1 MPTFDPLAGIPG
13 EGLPVVRVDPLR
25 APGLVQVGQQ
35 LVNPAYSA
43 EVTNALAA
51 QGQAQQD
58 ALLAQ
63 LQARQAPAAISPEE
77 AQAAEAAAA
86 AAAPTPEE
94 LQRRARGSRGIGG
107 ALGDTALALGSGLGQ
122 LVASVGDLGALIG
135 LVDGDNAVSTFG
147 RDVSES
153 FRGMQTDELQARR
166 TLRDQAIELADGPGA
181 EFAAALAHTIGNPSL
196 LIDLIAETVPSLV
209 GSWGTGALARLGV
222 RTLGRTTGR
231 AVSETLANRV
241 GLGGALAA
249 NVVQQSASVGGD
261 TYEGIM
267 DMDQAVWDAYAPYQ
281 QLLAAGVEEK
291 EAKQTIALEQARDA
305 ALGAMTIS
313 AGAQAL
319 PGARVIERG
328 LLRIP
333 KDARV
338 VPGGLLQRIGQSG
351 IARFSTGAAGEGL
364 SEAVEEGGGQY
375 MSGLAQQVIDP
386 SVDPAR
392 GAGGAAGLGFAAGA
406 ALGGPVNVLTGRRPD
421 ADAAADQTPDAEAVD
436 TSEDVL
442 TDDIIIAPPPG
453 GLPSENLEFPTGL
466 GALGTRAGPIRTSIN
481 AALRAT
487 NKVLQTAGA
496 LQEDADGV
504 VVLDARGNTTPMSFT
519 AEEFLASPGDVIERA
534 RRALAGQGGAA
545 AGRAIDALIEART
558 ELEAEI
564 AGAEQQA
571 QLDIMMDEGTRDAIR
586 RLDDAGRQAVADAMG
601 WDVGAMVAMLDRSDA
616 GDPAAQPEAA
626 RGQITQAIQNAL
638 TVARDAEGIR
648 LHEAW
653 TAARGQERFEAEEA
667 ARRLIREGMR
677 EEAEARQAV
686 EDDRFEQEQAAR
698 RLIRQGLREDFT
710 QREAEADARFEAEQS
725 ARRLIRQGLREDALA
740 LDAERAAQEQAAQDF
755 VSGRDPLA
763 ADREARAGERA
774 QRMAISGIPSPRDF
788 NPAVVTRPRLRNP
801 IINAEL
807 QQAHAAGNAELV
819 RTILSRSTQAD
830 ARTILSRF
838 NREVQQYRRSIS
850 DPKT

>member
-1 MPTFDPLAGIPG
+1 MPTYDPLAGIPIRT
-13 EGLPVVRVDPLR
+13 LDPNDPLAGR
-25 APGLVQVGQQ
+25 GVGSRIVEGVAFDPGEASTLTDVLREQQVRQQ
-35 LVNPAYSA
+35 A
-43 EVTNALAA
+43 ELASMY
-51 QGQAQQD
+51 QQS
-58 ALLAQ
+58 Q
-63 LQARQAPAAISPEE
+63 TPMISPEE
-77 AQAAEAAAA
+77 AQAAEEAAA

-122 LVASVGDLGALIG
+122 LVAAFGDLGALIG
-135 LVDGDNAVSTFG
+135 VVDGDNALSTFG

-166 TLRDQAIELADGPGA
+166 ALRDQAIELADGPGA

-196 LIDLIAETVPSLV
+196 LIDLIAETVPSLA
-209 GSWGTGALARLGV
+209 GSWGAGALARVGV

-267 DMDQAVWDAYAPYQ
+267 GMDQAVWDAYEPYQ
-281 QLLAAGVEEK
+281 QLLAADVEEE

-305 ALGAMTIS
+305 ALGAMAIS

-319 PGARVIERG
+319 PGARVVERG

-333 KDARV
+333 KSPRK

-351 IARFSTGAAGEGL
+351 IARFSTGAMGEGV
-364 SEAVEEGGGQY
+364 SEAIEEGGGQY
-375 MSGLAQQVIDP
+375 MGGLARQVVDP

-392 GAGGAAGLGFAAGA
+392 SAGGAAGLGFAAGA

-421 ADAAADQTPDAEAVD
+421 ADTAADQTPETEATDTPAEAM
-436 TSEDVL
+436 
-442 TDDIIIAPPPG
+442 TDDVIIAPPPG
-453 GLPSENLEFPTGL
+453 GLPSENIEFPTGL
-466 GALGTRAGPIRTSIN
+466 DALGTRAGPIRTSIN

-487 NKVLQTAGA
+487 NKALKSAGA

-504 VVLDARGNTTPMSFT
+504 VVLDARGNTAPMTFT

-545 AGRAIDALIEART
+545 AGRAIDALIEAQT

-586 RLDDAGRQAVADAMG
+586 RLDDAGRQSVADAMG

-653 TAARGQERFEAEEA
+653 TAARDQERFEAEEA
-667 ARRLIREGMR
+667 ARRLIR
-677 EEAEARQAV
+677 
-686 EDDRFEQEQAAR
+686 
-698 RLIRQGLREDFT
+698 QGLQEDFT

-725 ARRLIRQGLREDALA
+725 ARRLIRQGLREDARA
-740 LDAERAAQEQAAQDF
+740 LDAERAAQEEATRSF
-755 VSGRDPLA
+755 ISGRDPLA
-763 ADREARAGERA
+763 ESRAQARAARAAERA
-774 QRMAISGIPSPRDF
+774 QRLAISGVPAPRDF
-788 NPAVVTRPRLRNP
+788 NPAVISRPQLRNP

-807 QQAHAAGNAELV
+807 QQAFNIGDAARV
-819 RTILSRSTQAD
+819 RAVLQRSRQAD
-830 ARTILSRF
+830 ARTILNRF
-838 NREVQQYRRSIS
+838 NREVQQYRRNIS